1 MKGAESSGTRSPIGQ
16 TLPHAQKTSLTGKLH
31 LPGFHLYKRGED
43 NLQRHLLRWM
53 RRVAVLI
60 AVDLVV
66 VLLSEW
72 ISVWAFTPMG
82 VFDLLMPWSPK
93 DPGLASMSF
102 GAAAVLGLTFAG
114 AYQAGD
120 GRRSP
125 SRIACGAAIATAIAF
140 WHPLWTTG
148 PAETLPAF
156 AAVFLPFAGL
166 LFSGRRLVD
175 AAVRRYRGDADDDTP
190 RLLFVGRADAC
201 QRVRETAAFA
211 DLDEGRN
218 LGFVDSGPEPSPDAV
233 GQLADLAT
241 VLQETRAEAIVLCG
255 RLGAEEFHT
264 IVETA
269 QAAGCQVFG
278 QLHTRAIARPRVV
291 RRNGES
297 LVELVRPELKASQ
310 LVLKRLLDLTG
321 AIMGLVLFAP
331 IFAIVWLAIKLDSPG
346 PGWFVQLRIGRNGR
360 VFRCFKFRTM
370 YPDAEERLRENP
382 ELHAEYVRNSYK
394 LPAGRDPRITRVGR
408 IVRRWSLDEL
418 PQLVNVLMGQ
428 MSLVGPRP
436 EEESVVALYDERQRK
451 RLLVKPG
458 LTGPMQVYGRSDLT
472 FEERL
477 AMERDYLDNVS
488 IASDLAI
495 LMRTPSAI
503 VRGEGAY

>member
-16 TLPHAQKTSLTGKLH
+16 TLPEAPKTSLPGKLH

-43 NLQRHLLRWM
+43 NLQRHLFRWM

-102 GAAAVLGLTFAG
+102 GAAAVLGLAFSG

-156 AAVFLPFAGL
+156 AAVFVPFAGL

-190 RLLFVGRADAC
+190 RLLFVGRAEAC
-201 QRVRETAAFA
+201 QRVRDTAAFA

-218 LGFVDSGPEPSPDAV
+218 LGFVDSGPEPSPEAV
-233 GQLADLAT
+233 GQLANLAT

-255 RLGAEEFHT
+255 RLGADEFHT

-331 IFAIVWLAIKLDSPG
+331 VFAIVWLAIKLDSPG
-346 PGWFVQLRIGRNGR
+346 PGWFVQLRIGRAGR

-394 LPAGRDPRITRVGR
+394 LPEGRDPRITRVGR
-408 IVRRWSLDEL
+408 VVRRWSLDEL

-436 EEESVVALYDERQRK
+436 LVIDELGEYGHRAPAL
-451 RLLVKPG
+451 LSLHPG
-458 LTGPMQVYGRSDLT
+458 MTGAWAIAGRST
-472 FEERL
+472 VGYPERCL
-477 AMERDYLDNVS
+477 LELSYVHHWS
-488 IASDLAI
+488 IWSDLRI
-495 LMRTPSAI
+495 LWRTVPLVLRA
-503 VRGEGAY
+503 RGAH

>member
-1 MKGAESSGTRSPIGQ
+1 
-16 TLPHAQKTSLTGKLH
+16 LPHASKTFLSAKHL
-31 LPGFHLYKRGED
+31 LPGFHLYQRGED
-43 NLQRHLLRWM
+43 NLQRHLLRSM
-53 RRVAVLI
+53 RRVGVLI

-102 GAAAVLGLTFAG
+102 GAAAVLGLVFSG
-114 AYQAGD
+114 AYHPGD

-125 SRIACGAAIATAIAF
+125 SRIASGAAIATAIAF
-140 WHPLWTTG
+140 WQPLWTTG

-156 AAVFLPFAGL
+156 AAVFVPFAGL
-166 LFSGRRLVD
+166 LFSARRLVD
-175 AAVRRYRGDADDDTP
+175 AAVRRYRGDEDDTP
-190 RLLFVGRADAC
+190 RLLFVGPADAC
-201 QRVRETAAFA
+201 QRVREAPAFA
-211 DLDEGRN
+211 DLGEGRN
-218 LGFVDSGPEPSPDAV
+218 LGFVDTAPEPSAEAV
-233 GQLADLAT
+233 GQLGNLAA

-255 RLGAEEFHT
+255 RLGSEEFHA
-264 IVETA
+264 IVDTA
-269 QAAGCQVFG
+269 QVAGCQVFG
-278 QLHTRAIARPRVV
+278 QLHTRTIATPRLV

-331 IFAIVWLAIKLDSPG
+331 VFALVWLAIKLDSPG

-370 YPDAEERLRENP
+370 YPDAEVRLRENP
-382 ELHAEYVRNSYK
+382 SLYAEYVRNNYK
-394 LPAGRDPRITRVGR
+394 LPEGQDPRITRVGR

-418 PQLVNVLMGQ
+418 PQLVNVVMGQ

-436 EEESVVALYDERQRK
+436 LVIDELGEYGHRAPAL
-451 RLLVKPG
+451 LSLHPG
-458 LTGPMQVYGRSDLT
+458 MTGAWAIAGRSTVGYPERCLLELSYVRHWSIWADL
-472 FEERL
+472 R
-477 AMERDYLDNVS
+477 
-488 IASDLAI
+488 I
-495 LMRTPSAI
+495 LCLTVPLVLRA
-503 VRGEGAY
+503 RGAH